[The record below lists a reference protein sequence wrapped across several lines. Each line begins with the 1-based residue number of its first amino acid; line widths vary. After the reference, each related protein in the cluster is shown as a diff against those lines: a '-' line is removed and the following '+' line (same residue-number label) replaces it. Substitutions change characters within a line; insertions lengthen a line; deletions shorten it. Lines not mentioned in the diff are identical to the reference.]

1 MLTAGVLGSHSPQ
14 ISQCLTG
21 HIAYDMAG
29 SYSHYGKVPGL
40 GPTVGQVWVRRYD
53 RGHPCGQYT
62 HARGCGSWRREEVG
76 RPVVAC
82 QARA

>member
-29 SYSHYGKVPGL
+29 SYSHYGKVPGP

-53 RGHPCGQYT
+53 GVIHAVSIHT
-62 HARGCGSWRREEVG
+62 HAD
-76 RPVVAC
+76 VALGEGK
-82 QARA
+82 R